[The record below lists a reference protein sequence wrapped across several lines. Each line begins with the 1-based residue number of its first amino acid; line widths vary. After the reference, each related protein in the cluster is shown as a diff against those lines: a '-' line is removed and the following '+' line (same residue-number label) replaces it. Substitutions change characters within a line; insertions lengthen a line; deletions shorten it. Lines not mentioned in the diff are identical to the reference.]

1 MHVIIWEFT
10 VREEHIQ
17 EFIRAY
23 NSNGDWAQLFKRADG
38 YLGTELLRSS
48 AEPNIF
54 LATDFLATDFLTIDR
69 WESADCF
76 DIFLKQFAAEYQT
89 LDTKLEGYASQKR
102 KWESSRPPGRDG
114 ACPVSRRTLVG
125 VPARAPLCCFEQ
137 TRLTRSVNIPA
148 IAVGVIRVE
157 RAFGVFCW
165 SSVDQGTGSS
175 ASFMTP
181 IQPSPVWPGCPFL

>member
-54 LATDFLATDFLTIDR
+54 LATDFLHFLTIDR

-89 LDTKLEGYASQKR
+89 LDTKLEGYAQSEK
-102 KWESSRPPGRDG
+102 K
-114 ACPVSRRTLVG
+114 VG
-125 VPARAPLCCFEQ
+125 VFTAA
-137 TRLTRSVNIPA
+137 
-148 IAVGVIRVE
+148 
-157 RAFGVFCW
+157 W
-165 SSVDQGTGSS
+165 
-175 ASFMTP
+175 
-181 IQPSPVWPGCPFL
+181 